1 MDVVIV
7 GNGIAGITTAI
18 ETRRLDKKARISVI
32 SDEHNY
38 HYSRPALM
46 YIYMAD
52 MKLEH
57 TQPYEKYFWK
67 EKKINLVHDHV
78 TSFDFKGK
86 KLFLKKGK
94 QISYDKLVLAVG
106 AVGNKF
112 SWPGEN
118 LPGTLTFTNLQN
130 LAELERRTPPAGKKK
145 KEHAN
150 FRTVIVGGGLI
161 GIEVA
166 EMMHHRNI
174 NTTFLVREESYW
186 PQALSF
192 DEGKMIEEE
201 ILEHGIDLRMMTEL
215 KEIHPNVVGEVGQ
228 ISTNKG
234 NKINCNVV
242 VITAGVRPNI
252 DQFRKTR
259 LKLKRGICV
268 NQKFETN
275 MADVYAC
282 GDCAEIFSGS
292 SGKKSVV
299 ELLWY
304 TGRMH
309 GKVVAENLLGGNKK
323 YDRGIWYNSAKFF
336 RIDYHTYGLVN
347 HNIKGEQEIYYRV
360 PGQRKSI
367 RIVYLSNKVIGFNTL
382 GIRFRDKI
390 CRQWIQEER
399 SLTYVLDHLQE
410 ANFDPEFFTNFE
422 QEVKQWVQQKKA
434 S

>member
-1 MDVVIV
+1 MDIVIV

-18 ETRRLDKKARISVI
+18 EARRLDKNARIFVI
-32 SDEHNY
+32 SSEHLY

-67 EKKINLVHDHV
+67 EQKINLVYDHV
-78 TSFDFKGK
+78 TSFDFKKK
-86 KLFLKKGK
+86 KLFLEKGE

-118 LPGTLTFTNLQN
+118 LPGTLTFTSLQD
-130 LAELERRTPPAGKKK
+130 LEVLERRTPPAGKKK
-145 KEHAN
+145 KEYKN
-150 FRTVIVGGGLI
+150 FRAVIVGGGLI

-166 EMMHHRNI
+166 EMMHRRNI
-174 NTTFLVREESYW
+174 DTTFLVREESYW
-186 PQALSF
+186 PRALSF
-192 DEGKMIEEE
+192 EEGKMIEEE

-215 KEIHPNVVGEVGQ
+215 KKIHPNATGEVGWV
-228 ISTNKG
+228 STNKRD
-234 NKINCNVV
+234 KIDCNVV

-252 DQFRKTR
+252 DQFRKTQ

-275 MADVYAC
+275 MVDVYAC
-282 GDCAEIFSGS
+282 GDCAEIFLDS

-309 GKVVAENLLGGNKK
+309 GQVVAENLLGGDKK

-347 HNIKGEQEIYYRV
+347 HHIKGEQEIYSTECLGREKV
-360 PGQRKSI
+360 FVLFICPI
-367 RIVYLSNKVIGFNTL
+367 R
-382 GIRFRDKI
+382 
-390 CRQWIQEER
+390 
-399 SLTYVLDHLQE
+399 
-410 ANFDPEFFTNFE
+410 
-422 QEVKQWVQQKKA
+422 
-434 S
+434 